1 MTQRSGLVMAT
12 WALAIV
18 LAASTQSAA
27 QTSLANA
34 GAAQTSLANAGAA
47 PESLANARQLYA
59 SADYKSALT
68 MLNALLA
75 TSPSPQERQ
84 SIELYRTFCLVAI
97 GSTDEANKAVEAMVS
112 RDPLYRP
119 NMDDVPPR
127 LRTVFSDARKRLLPA
142 LIQERYIIAKTAFD
156 RADYKSAAEGFTQ
169 VLIAL
174 SDPDIAPA
182 VKQPPLADLRVL
194 ATGFSDLTVRALT
207 PPPVPVVPLPVAAPP
222 PPAAI
227 PPRAAVAV
235 IYTQDDK
242 NVLPPV
248 PVRQDMPPF
257 TGRSPFDRVGVI
269 EVVIDPSGGVESAS
283 MVQPSEPLYDQR
295 LLAAA
300 KNWIYR
306 PARLEGAPV
315 KYRRRIQ
322 INLTRTQ

>member
-1 MTQRSGLVMAT
+1 MTRQSGLVVAT
-12 WALAIV
+12 WALAII

-75 TSPSPQERQ
+75 ASPSPQERQ

-97 GSTDEANKAVEAMVS
+97 GNTDEANKAIEAMVS

-156 RADYKSAAEGFTQ
+156 RADYKIAAEGFTQ

-182 VKQPPLADLRVL
+182 AKQPPLADIRVL
-194 ATGFSDLTVRALT
+194 ASGFSDLTVRALT
-207 PPPVPVVPLPVAAPP
+207 PPPVPVVPLTQAPP
-222 PPAAI
+222 PPAAM
-227 PPRAAVAV
+227 PPRAAV
-235 IYTQDDK
+235 IFTQDDK

-257 TGRSPFDRVGVI
+257 TGRTPFDRVGVI
-269 EVVIDPSGGVESAS
+269 EVVIDPSGAVESAS

-306 PARLEGAPV
+306 PARLDGAPV

-322 INLTRTQ
+322 INLARTQ